1 MNPFRVLIIDDE
13 PLARRRIRQLIAAAP
28 DFDVVGDCGDARD
41 VAALVAD
48 SRPDVVFLDIHM
60 PHIDGFEIR
69 AALHAGVRHVVFV
82 TAHPEHAARAFDVAA
97 TDYLVKPVTQARF
110 DDALQRIRRAVAAPV
125 GERVL
130 LGGRLGGRAVPLAD
144 IVWLEAQGAYVT
156 AHVGGVTHVMRE
168 SLAGLIDRLG
178 PGFVRVHRSAAVN
191 LSHVVAVRRVRGRLA
206 VELANGSRVPIS
218 RRMAAEV
225 VDLLR
230 RAS

>member
-1 MNPFRVLIIDDE
+1 MNPYRVLIVDDE

-28 DFDVVGDCGDARD
+28 DFDVVGDVGEARE
-41 VAALVAD
+41 VAALVAEL
-48 SRPDVVFLDIHM
+48 RPDVLFLDIHM
-60 PHIDGFEIR
+60 PHADGFEIR
-69 AALHAGVRHVVFV
+69 DALRSSVQHVVFI

-110 DDALQRIRRAVAAPV
+110 DDALQRIRRATAAPA

-130 LGGRLGGRAVPLAD
+130 LGGRLGGRAVPVAD

-156 AHVGGVTHVMRE
+156 AHVGAATHVMRE
-168 SLAGLIDRLG
+168 SLSALIERLG
-178 PGFVRVHRSAAVN
+178 PRFVRVHRSAAVN
-191 LSHVVAVRRVRGRLA
+191 LGHVVAVRRMRGRLT
-206 VELANGSRVPIS
+206 VELAGGSRIPVS